1 MGKRSSIK
9 LNVTAVILFLLS
21 GCGPTELSS
30 DSKLSVGKPTGLLV
44 KQFGAMRE
52 VMREGQTEA
61 RVRLVDAV
69 GAPHTYAVGALEGLT
84 GEVTIVDGDVW
95 VSRVAEG
102 GELQVTGPKPLA
114 EDSATLLTLGHVP
127 HWHQTTIER
136 SVSGAELESL
146 IERFAKAKG
155 VDTDKP
161 FPFRI
166 EGQLTDVEL
175 HVINGYCPIATDP
188 ATENKKPWRQINSEP
203 VSANV
208 IGFYAPNA
216 VAVMTH
222 HGTSVH
228 AHGIATVEGRK
239 LIGHVD
245 SVTVEPGSTLFV
257 PKL

>member
-1 MGKRSSIK
+1 MGKRSSNK

-21 GCGPTELSS
+21 GCAPTERSS
-30 DSKLSVGKPTGLLV
+30 DSKLSVGKPAGFSV
-44 KQFGAMRE
+44 QHFGAMRE
-52 VMREGQTEA
+52 VMREGKTEA
-61 RVRLVDAV
+61 RIRLSDTVA
-69 GAPHTYAVGALEGLT
+69 APHAYAVGALEGLA

-95 VSRVAEG
+95 VSRVAED
-102 GELQVTGPKPLA
+102 GELQVTGPTPLA
-114 EDSATLLTLGHVP
+114 EDSATLLTLGHVAD
-127 HWHQTTIER
+127 WHRTAIER
-136 SVSGAELESL
+136 SVSGADLESL
-146 IERFAKAKG
+146 IERFAQTKG
-155 VDTDKP
+155 LGTDKP

-166 EGQLTDVEL
+166 EGQLTDIEL

-188 ATENKKPWRQINSEP
+188 AGESKKPWRQINSEP
-203 VSANV
+203 VSANI

-228 AHGIATVEGRK
+228 AHGIVTVDGRK

-245 SVTVEPGSTLFV
+245 SVTVEPGATLFV